1 MAGDDDDRVD
11 QVHYHPYVDH
21 LDVGGGGQRVEGG
34 DEDGANGH
42 HDGGIHSNYTWQIKF
57 TIPEIYRDKAMD
69 DKCLCTFSKIF
80 HL

>member
-42 HDGGIHSNYTWQIKF
+42 HDGGIHSNYT
-57 TIPEIYRDKAMD
+57 
-69 DKCLCTFSKIF
+69 
-80 HL
+80 